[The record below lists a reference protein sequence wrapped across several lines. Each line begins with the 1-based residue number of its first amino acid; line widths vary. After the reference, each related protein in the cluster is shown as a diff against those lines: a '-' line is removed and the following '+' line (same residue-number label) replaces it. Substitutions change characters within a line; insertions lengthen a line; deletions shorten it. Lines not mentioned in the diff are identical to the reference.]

1 MSPLKLL
8 SRATSRAIV
17 GRNRRGTRRIF
28 IEGLSSPREGP
39 ITRNGML
46 LRPTLS
52 NENSIAINVDMSL
65 TTSLPHRLNGA
76 SSVIGVCTNR

>member
-8 SRATSRAIV
+8 SRATSHAIV

-52 NENSIAINVDMSL
+52 DENSIAINVDMSL